1 MPQEKEKI
9 ACLTYYQTSGN
20 FSDDTLKLKQIHR
33 VSVYIYFL
41 LVGGGWE
48 LGLGDG
54 GGW

>member
-9 ACLTYYQTSGN
+9 ACLTYYLVEN

-41 LVGGGWE
+41 LVGGGGE